1 MKIEESAVH
10 YCVGLYPKRMIVS
23 SYLGKR
29 AKCRISI
36 LGGGGEIKNCR
47 YILFLSSTFHWRDG
61 VVFFISVTQFYANM
75 ATIWL
80 KGYLIIE
87 SLFPLCYCCL
97 SHHPMRGV
105 KGTAASISM
114 KKSSPLK
121 F

>member
-61 VVFFISVTQFYANM
+61 VVFFISRSRDTILRKYGYNM
-75 ATIWL
+75 AKRISDNR
-80 KGYLIIE
+80 I
-87 SLFPLCYCCL
+87 SL
-97 SHHPMRGV
+97 
-105 KGTAASISM
+105 
-114 KKSSPLK
+114 SSLLLLP
-121 F
+121 